1 MQKPELPD
9 LEHLPMDAMT
19 VDGLNVRLHS
29 RCDVCGK
36 PRSIP
41 GGHPKCAKVRQQFY
55 RGK

>member
-19 VDGLNVRLHS
+19 IDGLNVRLHS